1 MITSL
6 LLPLNHHHHHHDDH
20 HRIEESRPQPH
31 SLNDSY
37 LSVYVCMCVV
47 YRLSMQWYTMMN
59 AHNIVPSGTGRHVIA
74 MEDDVVL
81 AEDFDELL
89 RRALLEAEE
98 KGDAYAMSLYVGN
111 SMEEQ
116 VSADGEV
123 TELYVE
129 TRQGK
134 RMEARDFK
142 WSVISQGGSGQ
153 RGPTPMWGGPTKYR
167 WQRHMEKVM
176 NSSSGTDTGKP
187 RNRGSKPMLVEA
199 YIWGHQAVVYSTGL
213 ADDFRAHFAK
223 CERSM
228 MRILEAAKYGD
239 VHLIDEEPCIQVADF
254 YNKNFVRNREKSTPF
269 YTTRDSLVQHIG
281 FSSAIQNIDGL
292 GNMLFHHNVELGTV
306 SEDYGD
312 DTNDAHT

>member
-1 MITSL
+1 
-6 LLPLNHHHHHHDDH
+6 
-20 HRIEESRPQPH
+20 
-31 SLNDSY
+31 
-37 LSVYVCMCVV
+37 
-47 YRLSMQWYTMMN
+47 MQWYTMMN

-111 SMEEQ
+111 SKEEQ

-123 TELYVE
+123 TKLYFSSDDSGEGLAFDPQWYDVTGTPPNPSRDPVE
-129 TRQGK
+129 EKEFVEYHTKFGLIKMPVIK
-134 RMEARDFK
+134 RVSK
-142 WSVISQGGSGQ
+142 
-153 RGPTPMWGGPTKYR
+153 
-167 WQRHMEKVM
+167 H
-176 NSSSGTDTGKP
+176 TG
-187 RNRGSKPMLVEA
+187 RIRGSDPMLVEA
-199 YIWGHQAVVYSTGL
+199 YVWGHQAVVYSAGI